1 MKNISLAINGV
12 LFAGLAV
19 LYFLHFSAS
28 PAKTNASTSAN
39 EAMAGSTTLKIAYV
53 NIDSILFQ
61 YGLSIELNDAITKKQ
76 SGMKSRLEKE
86 ASDFQKE
93 AQVFQDKVQRGI
105 FLTQQRAEE
114 AQQKLVSQQQELQQL
129 QADYSDQLAQDQQK
143 MNQQLFDSITNYINQ
158 YNTPEKYQFI
168 LGHSL
173 GGNMLY
179 GSKYLDITKE
189 VLAGLNERYNNDKKK

>member
-12 LFAGLAV
+12 LFVGLAV
-19 LYFLHFSAS
+19 LYFLHFSAT
-28 PAKTNASTSAN
+28 PAKTGASVPTDGPV
-39 EAMAGSTTLKIAYV
+39 AGSTTLKIAYV
-53 NIDSILFQ
+53 NIDSILLQ

-76 SGMKSRLEKE
+76 AGMKARLEKE

-114 AQQKLVSQQQELQQL
+114 AQQKLVAQQQELQQL

-143 MNQQLFDSITNYINQ
+143 MNQQLFDSITNFITA

-179 GSKYLDITKE
+179 GTKSLDITQE
-189 VLAGLNERYNNDKKK
+189 VLAGLNDRYNAKKKK

>member
-1 MKNISLAINGV
+1 
-12 LFAGLAV
+12 
-19 LYFLHFSAS
+19 
-28 PAKTNASTSAN
+28 
-39 EAMAGSTTLKIAYV
+39 MAGSTTLKIAYV

-114 AQQKLVSQQQELQQL
+114 AQQKLMQRQQELQQL
-129 QADYSDQLAQDQQK
+129 EYEYSNQLAAEQQK
-143 MNQQLFDSITNYINQ
+143 MNVQLFDSISNFINDF
-158 YNTPEKYQFI
+158 NKPEKYQVI

-179 GSKYLDITKE
+179 GSEQLNITQE
-189 VLAGLNERYNNDKKK
+189 VIMGLNERYTNKK